1 MAVLEFKSVSK
12 GFGTGTTRTEVLKGI
27 DLSVAEG
34 EFLVILGFSGTGKTT
49 LINLMAGLP
58 DNIGAL
64 LDIDGLTEFHSAA
77 RMEVQSQMSY
87 TGEVNM
93 GDEAVQDEFRWQ
105 EVDEGLV
112 RGMRHVLNTHYMWKA
127 SHVYVPGHK
136 YGNTWKCVEIQ
147 KKCLLCLA

>member
-1 MAVLEFKSVSK
+1 MAC
-12 GFGTGTTRTEVLKGI
+12 
-27 DLSVAEG
+27 G
-34 EFLVILGFSGTGKTT
+34 EL
-49 LINLMAGLP
+49 LP

-112 RGMRHVLNTHYMWKA
+112 RGMRHVLNTR
-127 SHVYVPGHK
+127 
-136 YGNTWKCVEIQ
+136 
-147 KKCLLCLA
+147 